1 MVIVK
6 LDYQSFRYDVYNI
19 IKLFFNKEEVVLDVL
34 NTKGV
39 KTEKSKSSS
48 KCIYADTNTGTNTD
62 ENAGINID
70 TKINTDTG
78 TDTATDVD
86 KDKDMDIDTDIDKNK
101 DNIYISIDI
110 NEGIGTTKKA
120 NGFTFPLSL
129 IIEMKAGSYES
140 IHTRYLDE
148 SFNADINPNANI
160 IANGYCVYDV
170 NNDKTNSNTNT
181 TTTSNTNS
189 NTNVN
194 DNTNANANVNANA
207 NTNTNTNTNTKHID
221 RIKKEVS
228 RLLYNVLS
236 EYTGKKLPW
245 GVLTGIRPAKIAYE
259 LLEEGIK
266 RDEIIKT
273 LEQNYM
279 VSNKKAVLAYNVAS
293 VEKKILD
300 ETKDNMIGL
309 YIGIPFC
316 KSRCLYCSFT
326 SNCIKK
332 QGHLVEKYMD
342 TLKREISLSN
352 DIIKEKGYKIQT
364 IYIGGGTPTSIA
376 TGYLEDL
383 LQYIENTLDLED
395 LEGYTLEAG
404 RPDTIDEVKLMMIKN
419 SRVDRISINP
429 QSMNENTLR
438 IIGRNHTPEEVKDAF
453 HLARN
458 IGFKNINMDIIVGLP
473 GENLKMFENTLKN
486 IKMLNPESLT
496 VHALAIKRASR
507 LSEEMEKF
515 NHISDEEAIMMTD
528 RAYECALSMGMYPY
542 YLYRQKNIAGNLEN
556 VGYFKPGFESIYNIQ
571 MMEEKQTIIAFG
583 AGAVTKVIYPDKN
596 RIERAFNVKSLE
608 EYIKRV
614 DEMVERKRK
623 LLDFT

>member
-1 MVIVK
+1 M
-6 LDYQSFRYDVYNI
+6 
-19 IKLFFNKEEVVLDVL
+19 
-34 NTKGV
+34 KGL
-39 KTEKSKSSS
+39 
-48 KCIYADTNTGTNTD
+48 AQP
-62 ENAGINID
+62 
-70 TKINTDTG
+70 
-78 TDTATDVD
+78 
-86 KDKDMDIDTDIDKNK
+86 
-101 DNIYISIDI
+101 
-110 NEGIGTTKKA
+110 KA
-120 NGFTFPLSL
+120 NGFAFPLSL

-279 VSNKKAVLAYNVAS
+279 VSNKKAVLAYNVS

-332 QGHLVEKYMD
+332 QGHLV
-342 TLKREISLSN
+342 
-352 DIIKEKGYKIQT
+352 
-364 IYIGGGTPTSIA
+364 
-376 TGYLEDL
+376 
-383 LQYIENTLDLED
+383 
-395 LEGYTLEAG
+395 
-404 RPDTIDEVKLMMIKN
+404 
-419 SRVDRISINP
+419 
-429 QSMNENTLR
+429 
-438 IIGRNHTPEEVKDAF
+438 
-453 HLARN
+453 
-458 IGFKNINMDIIVGLP
+458 KNIWI
-473 GENLKMFENTLKN
+473 
-486 IKMLNPESLT
+486 
-496 VHALAIKRASR
+496 H
-507 LSEEMEKF
+507 
-515 NHISDEEAIMMTD
+515 
-528 RAYECALSMGMYPY
+528 
-542 YLYRQKNIAGNLEN
+542 
-556 VGYFKPGFESIYNIQ
+556 
-571 MMEEKQTIIAFG
+571 
-583 AGAVTKVIYPDKN
+583 
-596 RIERAFNVKSLE
+596 
-608 EYIKRV
+608 
-614 DEMVERKRK
+614 
-623 LLDFT
+623 

>member
-110 NEGIGTTKKA
+110 IEGIGTTKKA

-486 IKMLNPESLT
+486 IKMLNPESLA

-556 VGYFKPGFESIYNIQ
+556 VGYCKPGFESIYNIQ

-583 AGAVTKVIYPDKN
+583 AGAVTKVIYPDEN

>member
-207 NTNTNTNTNTKHID
+207 NTNTNTNTNT
-221 RIKKEVS
+221 
-228 RLLYNVLS
+228 
-236 EYTGKKLPW
+236 
-245 GVLTGIRPAKIAYE
+245 
-259 LLEEGIK
+259 
-266 RDEIIKT
+266 
-273 LEQNYM
+273 
-279 VSNKKAVLAYNVAS
+279 
-293 VEKKILD
+293 
-300 ETKDNMIGL
+300 
-309 YIGIPFC
+309 
-316 KSRCLYCSFT
+316 
-326 SNCIKK
+326 
-332 QGHLVEKYMD
+332 
-342 TLKREISLSN
+342 
-352 DIIKEKGYKIQT
+352 
-364 IYIGGGTPTSIA
+364 
-376 TGYLEDL
+376 
-383 LQYIENTLDLED
+383 
-395 LEGYTLEAG
+395 
-404 RPDTIDEVKLMMIKN
+404 
-419 SRVDRISINP
+419 
-429 QSMNENTLR
+429 
-438 IIGRNHTPEEVKDAF
+438 
-453 HLARN
+453 
-458 IGFKNINMDIIVGLP
+458 
-473 GENLKMFENTLKN
+473 
-486 IKMLNPESLT
+486 
-496 VHALAIKRASR
+496 
-507 LSEEMEKF
+507 
-515 NHISDEEAIMMTD
+515 
-528 RAYECALSMGMYPY
+528 
-542 YLYRQKNIAGNLEN
+542 
-556 VGYFKPGFESIYNIQ
+556 
-571 MMEEKQTIIAFG
+571 
-583 AGAVTKVIYPDKN
+583 
-596 RIERAFNVKSLE
+596 
-608 EYIKRV
+608 
-614 DEMVERKRK
+614 
-623 LLDFT
+623 